1 MDQTH
6 PLGEPMTQQNFDH
19 LVTTLWKLRPFRIF
33 TVELITG
40 QRFEVD
46 HAEAMIYR
54 KGSVVFIGPGGVPYW
69 FDHNSVSQ
77 IIGTS
82 ANDATR

>member
-1 MDQTH
+1 
-6 PLGEPMTQQNFDH
+6 MTQENFDH
-19 LVTTLWKLRPFRIF
+19 LMTTLWKLRPFRIF
-33 TVELITG
+33 TVELVTG

-46 HAEAMIYR
+46 HADAMIYR
-54 KGSVVFIGPGGVPYW
+54 EGSAVFIGPGAVPYW

-82 ANDATR
+82 ATDASR